1 MKKINLV
8 ALVLKGSLCA
18 SKRNMLLFLL
28 SVLFVSCKSGL
39 TGKDRTAISSVIN
52 KMSNTLGTNIIQ
64 IERLNYKTIR
74 VYTQSTEGG
83 HGGDMIL
90 MEKNEGNW
98 KVLKNGLWME

>member
-1 MKKINLV
+1 
-8 ALVLKGSLCA
+8 
-18 SKRNMLLFLL
+18 
-28 SVLFVSCKSGL
+28 
-39 TGKDRTAISSVIN
+39 
-52 KMSNTLGTNIIQ
+52 MSNTLGTNIIQ